1 MKDYNYV
8 NVFEMPRP
16 HSARNLTTVQ
26 SIYTDMTK
34 EPNGGSFT
42 SLF

>member
-26 SIYTDMTK
+26 SIYDEMAK
-34 EPNGGSFT
+34 EPKYIY
-42 SLF
+42 